1 MPSSLRRLWVH
12 SVGPLLLSAACASG
26 RSAGGGALEP
36 RFVAVHNTLGS
47 MGLAQLGPIR
57 EGSIGVGREE
67 RVALPLPPGCFTIV
81 VMAGAGMRD
90 MEATLLD
97 PRGTPVA
104 HDMSGQPQAVLRAC
118 IELADNYVLAMKV
131 AAGSGSWVAEAWAGG
146 SAFGA
151 ATPGSVSSNR
161 SQPEGTCT
169 SPLPLSPG
177 VVNGSTTHGEANNSG
192 SCGAGDS
199 SEVVY
204 ALTATTRTRASFDVE
219 ADFDSVLY
227 IRKDNCTEPSAEVE
241 CNDDSSDRQ
250 HSHIDTVLDPGKYF
264 VFVDGYGHEGGDFK
278 LTVSLAEAQA
288 MVDRCQRAPRLGD
301 GVTVMAPLSTS
312 NDAQATCGGGA
323 PGPDAAW
330 RAEIP
335 ALARVRVIEHSDDA
349 VPVVHLRRA
358 CADAQSEVACGES
371 GAAAGDASVVG
382 LFDAGTYYVFA
393 DAHERDASGR
403 YSLLFQ
409 TAPPVGVGAATADA
423 CSNASSLPAGP
434 SGSLDGDTFSARDDV
449 SGTCGGAG
457 APDLVYRVDVARRS
471 LFLATLE
478 AEEANH
484 LLVLGGRCGDRSSE
498 IACGRSVREVL
509 GPGTYFLA
517 VDGSSP
523 AAFGR
528 FTLKW
533 ALRDVM
539 AQASACSAAP
549 LLDPSRSSAGT
560 TAGAG
565 DRFGTLC
572 GQTDPGAGGPDRV
585 FKLTLT
591 HRAAIRLALTATF
604 DAVVAVRTTC
614 VEPLGGPTPE
624 LACESDS
631 DANHHITLTRT
642 LEAGTY
648 WVVVDGQSADDH
660 GPFTLEYHVQPLG
673 G

>member
-1 MPSSLRRLWVH
+1 MPSSLRRLCVH

-26 RSAGGGALEP
+26 RSTGGGALEP
-36 RFVAVHNTLGS
+36 RFVAVHNTLNA
-47 MGLAQLGPIR
+47 MGLAQLGPIH
-57 EGSIGVGREE
+57 EGLIGAGREE
-67 RVALPLPPGCFTIV
+67 RVMLPLPPGCFTIV
-81 VMAGAGMRD
+81 VMAGAGLRD

-97 PRGTPVA
+97 PRGTPMA
-104 HDMSGQPQAVLRAC
+104 HDVSGQPEAVLRPC
-118 IELADNYVLAMKV
+118 IESADNYVLAMKV
-131 AAGSGSWVAEAWAGG
+131 AAGTGSWVAEAWSGSSGVG
-146 SAFGA
+146 SAMA
-151 ATPGSVSSNR
+151 GSAGSNR
-161 SQPEGTCT
+161 SQPEGTCA
-169 SPLPLSPG
+169 SPLSLAPG

-199 SEVVY
+199 SELVY
-204 ALTATTRTRASFDVE
+204 ALTTTTRTRASFDVE

-227 IRKDNCTEPSAEVE
+227 IRKDDCTDPNSEIE

-250 HSHIDTVLDPGKYF
+250 HSHVDTVLEPGKYF

-278 LTVSLAEAQA
+278 LTVSLTEAQA
-288 MVDRCQRAPRLGD
+288 MVDRCQRAPHLGD
-301 GVTVMAPLSTS
+301 GVMVTAPLSAS

-323 PGPDAAW
+323 QGPDAAW

-335 ALARVRVIEHSDDA
+335 ARARVRIIEHSDDA
-349 VPVVHLRRA
+349 VPVVHVRRA
-358 CADAQSEVACGES
+358 CADTQSEVACGES
-371 GAAAGDASVVG
+371 GAAAGDASITG

-393 DAHERDASGR
+393 DAHERDATGH

-409 TAPPVGVGAATADA
+409 TAPPVGVGAIADA
-423 CSNASSLPAGP
+423 CANASPLSAGP
-434 SGSLDGDTFSARDDV
+434 SGSLDGDTFSAHDDV

-457 APDLVYRVDVARRS
+457 APDVVYRVDVALRS

-484 LLVLGGRCGDRSSE
+484 LLVLAGRCGDRSTE

-509 GPGTYFLA
+509 APGTYFLA

-533 ALRDVM
+533 ALRDVV
-539 AQASACSAAP
+539 AQGSACATAP
-549 LLDPSRSSAGT
+549 VLDPGRSLTGT

-585 FKLTLT
+585 FKLTLA
-591 HRAAIRLALTATF
+591 HRAAVRLGLTTTF
-604 DAVVAVRTTC
+604 DAVVAVRTSC
-614 VEPLGGPTPE
+614 AEPLGGPTPE
-624 LACESDS
+624 LACESES

-648 WVVVDGQSADDH
+648 WVVIDGQSSDDH
-660 GPFTLEYHVQPLG
+660 GPFTLDYHMQPLDR
-673 G
+673 